1 MNAPT
6 LIATAILLVAGA
18 PAPRP
23 SLSPADTVLAD
34 QAKAYLQ
41 ALTTARGHFTQVDA
55 RGHASEGTFTLQRPG
70 RARFDYDP
78 PSRLTIA
85 SDGHSVTVVD
95 GRLKT
100 IQSYPLAATPLSLF
114 LARQIRLDRGVVVSQ
129 VIHNG
134 GGFTLIAKDAHKK
147 TQGQIALS
155 FTQSPLAL
163 TGWAI
168 TEPQGATTRVR
179 LAGLASTAAH
189 NQTFFEIWRSNG
201 GTP

>member
-1 MNAPT
+1 MNPRT
-6 LIATAILLVAGA
+6 LPLLAAACLLLAAATPP
-18 PAPRP
+18 PAL
-23 SLSPADTVLAD
+23 LSPADTALAD

-41 ALTTARGHFTQVDA
+41 ALTSAKGHFAQVDA
-55 RGHASEGTFTLQRPG
+55 RGHASAGTFTLQRPG

-100 IQSYPLAATPLSLF
+100 IQSYPLGATPLSLF
-114 LARQIRLDRGVVVSQ
+114 LAKQIRLDRGVVVSQ
-129 VIHNG
+129 VIHTD

-147 TQGQIALS
+147 TQGQIALN
-155 FTQSPLAL
+155 FAASPLSL

-168 TEPQGATTRVR
+168 TEPQGATTRVH
-179 LAGLASTAAH
+179 LTGLSATAAH
-189 NQTFFEIWRSNG
+189 EQKFFEIWRPN
-201 GTP
+201 